1 MTPNIEAK
9 NDVDLAEPEDD
20 DYINETGTA
29 FGWGASCVSHCVIL
43 LEIEAYFTLWTMC
56 HASSTH
62 YLTGR

>member
-1 MTPNIEAK
+1 VTPNIEAK

-43 LEIEAYFTLWTMC
+43 LEIEAYFTL
-56 HASSTH
+56 
-62 YLTGR
+62 